1 MHELSIME
9 GAMRQVLDAAQQ
21 AGASRVLEIRL
32 RIGALSSVVP
42 ESLRFAFEAVAE
54 GTMAQQARLVIE
66 PVPARFWC
74 ESCRVEFESNRLLAV
89 CPRCDTLSRELRSGR
104 EMELASVEVE

>member
-21 AGASRVLEIRL
+21 AGASRIIEIRL

-42 ESLRFAFEAVAE
+42 ESLQFAFEAVAE
-54 GTMAQQARLVIE
+54 GTMAQHARLIIE
-66 PVPARFWC
+66 PIPARFWC
-74 ESCRVEFESNRLLAV
+74 EPCQQEFESNRLLAV
-89 CPRCDTLSRELRSGR
+89 CPKCDTLSRELCSGR
-104 EMELASVEVE
+104 ELELASVEVE